1 MWLFGYG
8 SLMWDGWETR
18 YGCRQRMPTD
28 LPGYTRIFNKKSLER
43 WGTHARP
50 GLTLNLHAGD
60 ACRGV
65 AFEFDD
71 GASSDITTY
80 LNDRET
86 CAATELPVRL
96 PDAREVAALV
106 YIYDGPRLIDQGL
119 TLHERATMII
129 EAEGVAGSS
138 FDYIKEVRAHLAELG
153 ITDAGT
159 DELWATVATLK
170 PTTE

>member
-1 MWLFGYG
+1 MWLFGFG

-18 YGCRQRMPTD
+18 YGCLRRLQAD
-28 LPGYTRIFNKKSLER
+28 LPGQTRIFNKKSLER

-50 GLTLNLHAGD
+50 GLVLNLHAGD
-60 ACRGV
+60 TCRGV

-71 GASSDITTY
+71 AASSNITTY
-80 LNDRET
+80 LNERET
-86 CAATELPVRL
+86 CTATEFPVRL
-96 PDAREVAALV
+96 PDASEVAALT

-129 EAEGVAGSS
+129 EAKGVAGSS
-138 FDYIKEVRAHLAELG
+138 FEYIRDVRTHLAELG
-153 ITDAGT
+153 VTDLGI
-159 DELWATVATLK
+159 DELWAAVAALK

>member
-18 YGCRQRMPTD
+18 YGCLQRMPAD
-28 LPGYTRIFNKKSLER
+28 LPGHTRIFNKKSHER
-43 WGTHARP
+43 WGTCSRP
-50 GLTLNLHAGD
+50 GLALNLHAGD

-71 GASSDITTY
+71 GASSDITAY
-80 LNDRET
+80 LDARET
-86 CAATELPVRL
+86 CTATELPVHL

-106 YIYDGPRLIDQGL
+106 YIYDGPRLIDEGL
-119 TLHERATMII
+119 TLHERATMIV

-138 FDYIKEVRAHLAELG
+138 FDYIKGVRAHLAELG
-153 ITDAGT
+153 VTDAGI
-159 DELWATVATLK
+159 DVLWAAVAVLK

>member
-1 MWLFGYG
+1 MIRVKTALE
-8 SLMWDGWETR
+8 GWKR
-18 YGCRQRMPTD
+18 R
-28 LPGYTRIFNKKSLER
+28 F
-43 WGTHARP
+43 H
-50 GLTLNLHAGD
+50 
-60 ACRGV
+60 
-65 AFEFDD
+65 DD

-86 CAATELPVRL
+86 CTATELPVRL

-153 ITDAGT
+153 VADAGI
-159 DELWATVATLK
+159 DELWVTVATLK